1 MFLGPCT
8 EGFVGLVLMGS
19 IVGPGGLTSLR
30 QPRHRKANLTC
41 SFSSAVPSSQSSD
54 VNTHCGVTTETK
66 KAIKVVVVVGVGKE
80 TE

>member
-8 EGFVGLVLMGS
+8 GGFVDLVLMGS

-30 QPRHRKANLTC
+30 QPRHRKTHITC
-41 SFSSAVPSSQSSD
+41 YFSSAVPSSQSSG